1 MPWFEPTEV
10 EAGGMHNL
18 SFPWGWGGWGGGF
31 LVVTDK
37 RVLSVIVVRLCQPS
51 LISTLL
57 GLSLPSPPPPS
68 INHSSDAAH
77 ASAGT
82 RS

>member
-1 MPWFEPTEV
+1 
-10 EAGGMHNL
+10 MHNL
-18 SFPWGWGGWGGGF
+18 SFPGGGF

-57 GLSLPSPPPPS
+57 GLSLPPPS